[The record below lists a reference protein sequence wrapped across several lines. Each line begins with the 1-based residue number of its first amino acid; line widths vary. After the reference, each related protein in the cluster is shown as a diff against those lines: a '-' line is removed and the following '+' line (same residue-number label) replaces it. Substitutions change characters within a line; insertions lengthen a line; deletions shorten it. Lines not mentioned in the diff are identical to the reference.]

1 MGRMT
6 TAALV
11 AALALVAAAAAQADS
26 TPIGPLPHVKPT
38 VVATQPGSLVAVA
51 LPRQQ
56 ASSGLV
62 WRIARTVDARVV
74 REVEERD
81 LTTSTVVVF
90 RVVGRGTATISF
102 ALTRGDTS
110 SKALKAIVYRVT
122 AT

>member
-1 MGRMT
+1 MGR
-6 TAALV
+6 TALAGLV
-11 AALALVAAAAAQADS
+11 AALALVAAAAARADS

-38 VVATQPGSLVAVA
+38 AVATQRGALVAVA
-51 LPRQQ
+51 LPRQS

-81 LTTSTVVVF
+81 LSQSTVVVF
-90 RVVGRGTATISF
+90 RVVGRGTATIAF

-122 AT
+122 AN